1 LAPEVLFNKSCE
13 HDAKMDV
20 WSFGMILFCLLTGK
34 KPKSFYTVYR
44 DWYRKSSRSGQN
56 PCGYDVE
63 ASQLPFTPPSRT
75 NFVYDPF
82 SYDFDNPFESGSIQD
97 PDLGKEVMK
106 QLKGLSESADLDTP
120 GDF

>member
-1 LAPEVLFNKSCE
+1 
-13 HDAKMDV
+13 MDV

-106 QLKGLSESADLDTP
+106 QLKGLSEAADLDTP